1 MRQVRLLQPDMGK
14 LDREI
19 VLIFINALDFCNTC
33 MRKSGSKPS
42 LPIGGNT
49 WSTIPS
55 CSVYLDKHVISVD
68 KQLRYFGFKGF
79 QSFRTSLLEFL
90 VSIRKTNPGSGLLSD
105 MIISS
110 PCD

>member
-14 LDREI
+14 LDDREI
-19 VLIFINALDFCNTC
+19 VKDFVNALDFCNTC

-90 VSIRKTNPGSGLLSD
+90 VIIRKTNPGGELLSN
-105 MIISS
+105 IVISI
-110 PCD
+110 P

>member
-1 MRQVRLLQPDMGK
+1 MRQVRLHQPDMGK

-19 VLIFINALDFCNTC
+19 VDFVNALDFSIAC

-90 VSIRKTNPGSGLLSD
+90 VSIRKTIPGGGLLSD

-110 PCD
+110 PYD